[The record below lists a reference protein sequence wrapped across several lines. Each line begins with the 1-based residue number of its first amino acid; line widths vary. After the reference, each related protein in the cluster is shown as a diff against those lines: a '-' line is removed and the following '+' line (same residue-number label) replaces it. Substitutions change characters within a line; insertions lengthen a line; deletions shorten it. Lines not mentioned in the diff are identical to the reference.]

1 MFKINLFTIA
11 CLGTLALQSVQA
23 QSLPNASDVLRNI
36 EQNKI
41 DPNLQPKRT
50 LKKPTPP
57 ATTDQGFARLK
68 EIKVHSPL
76 LQQELINFWASEINK
91 PVPAQKLSEFKA
103 FAWELFQSKGY
114 LAYIN
119 TSAQAT
125 PEGSVLS
132 VFITLP
138 NIGKISVNTLD
149 GHESEQLAAE
159 VARRFQEVYK
169 PGMTVDVQGIDNQL
183 VAAAYDLPVDLDV
196 SMRQV
201 NRTEVDV
208 VINLRK
214 VEATPGVVL
223 GGLAQVNN
231 YGLGQFGRNQLLGTV
246 RIAGFTPSSELT
258 LTTQQSNSVGYY
270 RADYEAPIQGSLMR
284 WRVYASQV
292 QSQANSVKGWTDETG
307 LGLTRLLHTD
317 RIGRWLSGA
326 EISRRET
333 RNWASSALTADRI
346 DQQLRLKL
354 RAESAKG
361 WVDSFNNE
369 VILSAGSMDLD
380 RLASDKFDDSLNVAG
395 NYQKLEMNGGLSNIL
410 DAKGVYTGT
419 FRWRTQIASKNLDSY
434 NRISLGGLNGIRA
447 YTTLDGVGDQGA
459 QISLE
464 VSRQIYANVWAGL
477 FYDCG
482 TVKNNHNPISNPEN
496 QGAYFLQGA
505 GFQFGGSAYETNW
518 NMSLARSFGQTP
530 DQTPNSGV
538 WTAVNTRVGSTR
550 VNLSI
555 TRPF

>member
-1 MFKINLFTIA
+1 MFKTNLITIA
-11 CLGTLALQSVQA
+11 CLSVLTLQSAQA
-23 QSLPNASDVLRNI
+23 QNLPNAADVLRNI

-41 DPNLQPKRT
+41 DPQQQPKRT
-50 LKKPTPP
+50 VKKPTPP
-57 ATTDQGFARLK
+57 ATSDQGFARLK
-68 EIKVHSPL
+68 EIKVQSPL
-76 LQQELINFWASEINK
+76 LQKELLNFWVNEINK
-91 PVPAQKLSEFKA
+91 PVTAQKLSEFKA

-119 TSAQAT
+119 TSAQPT

-132 VFITLP
+132 VFVTFPTIA
-138 NIGKISVNTLD
+138 KISVITLD
-149 GHESEQLAAE
+149 GHESDQLASE
-159 VARRFQEVYK
+159 VARRFKEVYK
-169 PGMTVDVQGIDNQL
+169 PGMPVDVQGIDNQL

-214 VEATPGVVL
+214 VEANPGAIL
-223 GGLAQVNN
+223 GGLVQVNN
-231 YGLGQFGRNQLLGTV
+231 YGLNQFGRNQLLSSV

-258 LTTQQSNSVGYY
+258 LTTQQSSSVGYY
-270 RADYEAPIQGSLMR
+270 RADYDAPIEGSLMR

-292 QSQANSVKGWTDETG
+292 QSHANSVKGWTDETG
-307 LGLTRLLHTD
+307 VGLTRLLQTD

-326 EISRRET
+326 EMSRRET
-333 RNWASSALTADRI
+333 RNWASNALTADRI

-354 RAESAKG
+354 RAESSKG
-361 WVDSFNNE
+361 WVDNFTNE
-369 VILSAGSMDLD
+369 VVLSAGSMELD
-380 RLASDKFDDSLNVAG
+380 RVASDKLEDTLNVSG
-395 NYQKLEMNGGLSNIL
+395 NYQKLEMNGGLSNAL
-410 DAKGVYTGT
+410 DSQGLYTGT
-419 FRWRTQIASKNLDSY
+419 FRWRTQVASKNLDSY

-464 VSRQIYANVWAGL
+464 VSRLVYAKTWVGV

-482 TVKNNHNPISNPEN
+482 TVKNNHNPVSNPAN

-505 GFQFGGSAYETNW
+505 GLQIGGSASDTNW
-518 NMSLARSFGQTP
+518 NLSLARSFGETP
-530 DQTPNSGV
+530 DQTPNAGV
-538 WTAVNTRVGSTR
+538 WTSINTRVGSTR
-550 VNLSI
+550 LHASI